1 MHILSVLY
9 RELGSYTI
17 LLHIPLALATSV
29 RACVVV
35 FFRRAPRRRVY
46 AKQGRQTRPGAV
58 TSKASKHWRCIRHS
72 DLSGRPHHSLAA
84 RSRLVESDL
93 TGMLPLRRDA
103 RARPIPRPA
112 CPGPQPYRPQRA
124 VSELDVAAA
133 KRTPAG
139 RQPHRDRPETFFRSH
154 YCPFYAARVYL
165 HPSSEGPV

>member
-1 MHILSVLY
+1 MCAPVFGSLNLPDHIGRAA
-9 RELGSYTI
+9 REAYMADG
-17 LLHIPLALATSV
+17 ADA
-29 RACVVV
+29 
-35 FFRRAPRRRVY
+35 RAPRRRVY

-84 RSRLVESDL
+84 RSRQVESDL

-154 YCPFYAARVYL
+154 YCPFYAARVCIRAVRGSGL
-165 HPSSEGPV
+165 N

>member
-29 RACVVV
+29 RACAVV

-46 AKQGRQTRPGAV
+46 TKQGRQTRPGAV

-112 CPGPQPYRPQRA
+112 CPGPQPGLQAVASSVRVGRCGGEKDAGRP
-124 VSELDVAAA
+124 AAA
-133 KRTPAG
+133 SGSPG
-139 RQPHRDRPETFFRSH
+139 NLLSLSLL
-154 YCPFYAARVYL
+154 PFLRCSCLFA
-165 HPSSEGPV
+165 SEQ